1 MIEFDL
7 TGKAGVITGAGKGIG
22 AAVARELAGLG
33 ASVVGC
39 ARTQSDIDS
48 VTAQIAAAGGEATGT
63 CADVRKFEDMARV
76 ADLCIEKYGK
86 IDFVCPNA
94 GIDVEDNMCDGDP
107 ELWRAM
113 LETNVLGMAHVIR
126 ACLPHM
132 REQRNGHV
140 VITASISG
148 RVTYVGE
155 PMYIASKWAVAGM
168 GGALRREALEY
179 GVRVTLIEP
188 GLVDTPMIHALP
200 EANADLGRIEALLP
214 EDCAHAVAFALCQP
228 RRVNMTQV
236 QILPLE
242 QGYSS

>member
-22 AAVARELAGLG
+22 EAVARELAGLG
-33 ASVVGC
+33 ASVVVC
-39 ARTQSDIDS
+39 ARTQADIDKL
-48 VTAQIAAAGGEATGT
+48 VAEIKAAGGEATG
-63 CADVRKFEDMARV
+63 CRADVRKFSDMEMV
-76 ADLCIEKYGK
+76 AGTCLDKYGK
-86 IDFVCPNA
+86 IDFVVPNA
-94 GIDVEDNMCDGDP
+94 GMDIEDNMCDGDP
-107 ELWRAM
+107 EDWRAM
-113 LETNVLGMAHVIR
+113 LETNVLGMAYVIR

-132 REQRNGHV
+132 RERASGHV
-140 VITASISG
+140 VITGSISS
-148 RVTYVGE
+148 RVTYLGE
-155 PMYIASKWAVAGM
+155 PMYIASKWAIAGM

-179 GVRVTLIEP
+179 GVHVTLIEP

-228 RRVNMTQV
+228 RRVNTTQI